1 MKKSF
6 LILASCLFFLG
17 TAQAQM
23 SAIELASSQTEA
35 EKFLNN
41 CSFIK
46 EENVSKYIDNGLEIY
61 GKVFTD
67 LSTGNKIAALEFYT
81 QNKEALAG
89 FANFMAAA
97 SGVNTAPIDGSAKP
111 LGYLDMSEVSDLL
124 KALQKIVDMSE
135 TKATFDYT
143 ISYTAKGGIDVFYDS
158 VEKKLVFQKKWY
170 STNAYGVQSANY
182 VASTAITLK
191 KVAKLISAI
200 EDAQNLAN
208 SQLQ

>member
-1 MKKSF
+1 
-6 LILASCLFFLG
+6 
-17 TAQAQM
+17 M
-23 SAIELASSQTEA
+23 SAIEIASSQTEA

-46 EENVSKYIDNGLEIY
+46 EENVSKYINNGLEIY

-158 VEKKLVFQKKWY
+158 VEKKIGF
-170 STNAYGVQSANY
+170 SEEMVQHECLRC
-182 VASTAITLK
+182 TIRELC
-191 KVAKLISAI
+191 
-200 EDAQNLAN
+200 
-208 SQLQ
+208 SQHRHYT